1 MEGTSGRLLVFLLR
15 TLFGL
20 RRSMKDWNIHFTSV
34 MAGADFVQ
42 NRADQCLYSRTDET
56 GTTIVYV
63 HVDDL
68 LIVGTEGTTEKL
80 SKYLSEQ
87 FLYEDFGLL
96 KLGGTQ
102 RFLGTDIKETKKGY
116 DYDLSNRKELLDSI
130 FQDLGFKEATRTL
143 SLPCIKE
150 PAAPDAADLE
160 PYEDPTFFRSIVGR
174 LLYLGQLRPDMQYG
188 IKEAARHFTAPT
200 VGSFNAAVR
209 LSRYLLGTR
218 DYVMKLEPN
227 DKQQLVVY
235 TDSDWG
241 AQKETRRS
249 TSGILVLYA
258 GCVVQN
264 LSRTQGTAAGS
275 SGEAEFYAIGSG
287 ATEALG
293 AASILADLGVR
304 LTPVLYSDASAGIS
318 LARRQ
323 GFGKARHIEL
333 KYLMVQGWVAE
344 QRLYVRKEKTE
355 KNPADILT
363 KAVDTATLL
372 RHLETCGLVNKKTS
386 SIS

>member
-1 MEGTSGRLLVFLLR
+1 
-15 TLFGL
+15 
-20 RRSMKDWNIHFTSV
+20 MKDWNTQFTGV
-34 MAGADFVQ
+34 MLAANALH
-42 NRADQCLYSRTDET
+42 NRADPCLYSRTDDT
-56 GTTIVYV
+56 SATIVYV

-68 LIVGTEGTTEKL
+68 LIVGTKGTTENL

-102 RFLGTDIKETKKGY
+102 RFLGTDIKKTKKGY
-116 DYDLSNRKELLDSI
+116 EMSNKKELLDSI

-150 PAAPDAADLE
+150 PATPDAAGLE
-160 PYEDPTFFRSIVGR
+160 PYEDLALFRSIVGR

-287 ATEALG
+287 ATEAIG
-293 AASILADLGVR
+293 VASILADLGVR
-304 LTPVLYSDASAGIS
+304 LTPVLYSDASAS
-318 LARRQ
+318 
-323 GFGKARHIEL
+323 KAL
-333 KYLMVQGWVAE
+333 
-344 QRLYVRKEKTE
+344 EK
-355 KNPADILT
+355 PD
-363 KAVDTATLL
+363 
-372 RHLETCGLVNKKTS
+372 TS
-386 SIS
+386 S

>member
-1 MEGTSGRLLVFLLR
+1 
-15 TLFGL
+15 
-20 RRSMKDWNIHFTSV
+20 
-34 MAGADFVQ
+34 
-42 NRADQCLYSRTDET
+42 
-56 GTTIVYV
+56 
-63 HVDDL
+63 
-68 LIVGTEGTTEKL
+68 
-80 SKYLSEQ
+80 
-87 FLYEDFGLL
+87 
-96 KLGGTQ
+96 
-102 RFLGTDIKETKKGY
+102 
-116 DYDLSNRKELLDSI
+116 
-130 FQDLGFKEATRTL
+130 
-143 SLPCIKE
+143 
-150 PAAPDAADLE
+150 
-160 PYEDPTFFRSIVGR
+160 
-174 LLYLGQLRPDMQYG
+174 MQYG

-200 VGSFNAAVR
+200 VGNFNAAVR

-218 DYVMKLEPN
+218 DYVMNLEPN

-235 TDSDWG
+235 PDLDWG

-249 TSGILVLYA
+249 TNGILVLYA

-318 LARRQ
+318 LPRRQ
-323 GFGKARHIEL
+323 GFWKSPTHRVEVFDGARLARGAKALRAKGK
-333 KYLMVQGWVAE
+333 K
-344 QRLYVRKEKTE
+344 E

-372 RHLETCGLVNKKTS
+372 RHLETCGLANKKTS
-386 SIS
+386 NSNVLEIVASVSADTVAISIAVGIGIVTAGAFCATRCWRENVPANTSTSELARADAFEVGTQSQTTYTRDSKNPRFKPFADDKQGAWRG